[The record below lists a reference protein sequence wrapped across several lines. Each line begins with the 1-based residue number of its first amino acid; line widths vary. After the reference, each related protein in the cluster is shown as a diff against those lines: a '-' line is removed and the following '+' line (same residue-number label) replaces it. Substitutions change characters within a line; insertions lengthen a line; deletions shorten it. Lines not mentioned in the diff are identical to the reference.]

1 MEPTSSQQPSSV
13 PSLSDDTWLLRGIDQ
28 THHVTDDGRIKSSA
42 FLTLKLSVHILSLD
56 SVKFL
61 TGRDPP
67 FRYIAAVSVRDCR
80 EIGDLQIE
88 VTPKEGEPGH
98 VSICGT
104 NKGRARK
111 LRNRARWVEAS
122 GTPEQVYGELCAEC
136 GVSP

>member
-1 MEPTSSQQPSSV
+1 V
-13 PSLSDDTWLLRGIDQ
+13 PPLTDDSWLLRGIDQ
-28 THHVTDDGRIKSSA
+28 THHVSDDGRIKSSA
-42 FLTLKLSVHILSLD
+42 FLTLDLSVHILSLD

-61 TGRDPP
+61 VGRDPP

-80 EIGDLQIE
+80 EIGDLEIK

-111 LRNRARWVEAS
+111 LRDRARRVEAS
-122 GTPEQVYGELCAEC
+122 GTPAEVYGRLCSEC
-136 GVSP
+136 GVTL